1 MRQMVAPPHGACV
14 IEARVQVLFASTI
27 DLAMHPVYT
36 RAPFNNAFDMKYLV
50 AFTQS
55 SSGAGYGC
63 SGASL

>member
-36 RAPFNNAFDMKYLV
+36 RAPFNDQRHDISGTDYN
-50 AFTQS
+50 FTH
-55 SSGAGYGC
+55 G
-63 SGASL
+63 